1 MSRNE
6 RNGGDMVGNGEKCR
20 NMMEN
25 VEKCAERRRK
35 EEKRKQYYEK
45 RVNFG

>member
-6 RNGGDMVGNGEKCR
+6 RNGGDMVGNGGKCR

-25 VEKCAERRRK
+25 VRKCEEIRRK

-45 RVNFG
+45 RIKFG